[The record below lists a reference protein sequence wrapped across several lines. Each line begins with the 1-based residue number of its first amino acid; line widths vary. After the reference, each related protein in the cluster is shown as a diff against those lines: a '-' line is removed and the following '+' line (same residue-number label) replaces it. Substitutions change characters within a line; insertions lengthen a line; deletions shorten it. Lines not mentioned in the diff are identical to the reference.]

1 MKSIYADIAPID
13 GSHNGGICS
22 VYVIPREWLAAD
34 PVIDFETG
42 RVLTAA
48 QLKDNMFWI
57 RMDMLQPTYLFKET
71 PKSNKSGDYTESTL
85 TGDLNWYNYLVRQQL
100 ETLRRSQPV
109 ILLTDMN
116 QRRRLIGDT
125 ETGMIFSY
133 AYSLNNNPGEEKVSL
148 NMIMET
154 EDPAPFYN
162 PDNEPEIIYNF
173 LENLDGNF
181 LLVE

>member
-1 MKSIYADIAPID
+1 MKSIYADIAPAT
-13 GSHNGGICS
+13 GPHNGSICS

-42 RVLTAA
+42 RVLIAA
-48 QLKDNMFWI
+48 ELKENKFWI
-57 RMDMLQPTYLFKET
+57 RMDLLQQTYDFEET
-71 PKSNKSGDYTESTL
+71 PKSNKSGDYKESAL
-85 TGDLNWYNYLVRQQL
+85 SGELNLYNYMIRQQL

-109 ILLTDMN
+109 VLLTDMN
-116 QRRRLIGDT
+116 KRRRLIGDT

-133 AYSLNNNPGEEKVSL
+133 NYSLKNNPGEEKITI
-148 NMIMET
+148 NMIMES
-154 EDPAPFYN
+154 EDPAPYYN